1 MRETEMNFK
10 IEGVDLTDLFAPED
24 QEPAPKLVEIDGMLF
39 EVDAEEPKTVEAFGG
54 LFEV

>member
-10 IEGVDLTDLFAPED
+10 IEGVDLSSLIAPED
-24 QEPAPKLVEIDGMLF
+24 REPMPPVVEIDGALF
-39 EVDAEEPKTVEAFGG
+39 EVDAEEPKTVEMFGG